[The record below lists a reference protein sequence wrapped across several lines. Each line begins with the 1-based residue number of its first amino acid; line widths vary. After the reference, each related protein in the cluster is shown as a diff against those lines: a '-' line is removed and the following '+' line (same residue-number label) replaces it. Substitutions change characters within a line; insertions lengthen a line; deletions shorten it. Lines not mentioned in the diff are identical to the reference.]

1 MTLKALRSAFKAEKN
16 PIVLKKIIAVISYY
30 VKIDEL
36 GLTKMKSYKVT
47 AIENGMSVTTI
58 RNYVRSVR
66 KEGVNG
72 LYRKPGSGRLRTY
85 DRKMIKKAIEIIK
98 KNGGRLTPRKLVN
111 EVFRRCGR
119 RMSKRHALRILHEMG
134 MTAKKA
140 QKVHVATA
148 KPHEV
153 YYWRKVVL
161 PQLLAL
167 KKEGYAIG
175 IGDAMIVR
183 QDASGHQTYWSPPG
197 ETVKVP
203 ITGEGG
209 RCVALGLT
217 TEPDKNGVAH
227 HCNVMHDAANT
238 DAIIKLL
245 KKAEAEF
252 GLIALI
258 LDNAKSHKSDKL
270 KDFIDKMENRIILF
284 YLPIGMS
291 YGSVQEANWRQTKL
305 AEFYSDY
312 FPNIKKK
319 RRKTQR
325 YLDTQLN
332 PRLNMW
338 KYLLRS
344 PYAYRRN
351 IKRRKNLHDKEGAYQ
366 HIVRKYAGRPVPK
379 SPKRYAPLFAD
390 PTRVK

>member
-1 MTLKALRSAFKAEKN
+1 MVPKALRRAFKFEKN
-16 PIVLKKIIAVISYY
+16 PILLKKIMAVISFY
-30 VKIDEL
+30 VKTNEQKMPI
-36 GLTKMKSYKVT
+36 MKSYEVT
-47 AIENGMSVTTI
+47 ASEQGVCDTTI
-58 RNYVRSVR
+58 RNYVRSFR

-85 DRKMIKKAIEIIK
+85 DRKMIKKAIENIK

-111 EVFRRCGR
+111 EVYRRCGR
-119 RMSKRHALRILHEMG
+119 RMSKRHALRMLHEMG

-140 QKVHVATA
+140 QKVHVAAA
-148 KPHEV
+148 KPHKV
-153 YYWRKVVL
+153 YYWRRVVL

-167 KKEGYAIG
+167 KNEGYTIG

-197 ETVKVP
+197 EAVKVP
-203 ITGEGG
+203 ITGKGG
-209 RCVALGLT
+209 RCAALGLT
-217 TEPDKNGVAH
+217 TEPDENGVAH
-227 HCNVMHDAANT
+227 HCNVMHDAADT
-238 DAIIKLL
+238 DGTIKLL

-252 GLIALI
+252 GLIVVV
-258 LDNAKSHKSDKL
+258 LDNAKSNKSDKL

-284 YLPIGMS
+284 YLPVGMS
-291 YGSVQEANWRQTKL
+291 YGSVQEAHWRQTKL

-332 PRLNMW
+332 HFLSLW
-338 KYLLRS
+338 KYMVRS

-351 IKRRKNLHDKEGAYQ
+351 AKRRKNLHDKEGAYEY
-366 HIVRKYAGRPVPK
+366 IVRKYSGRPVPK
-379 SPKRYAPLFAD
+379 SPKKYAPLFAD
-390 PTRVK
+390 PARAK

>member
-1 MTLKALRSAFKAEKN
+1 MALKALRRAFKVEKN
-16 PIVLKKIIAVISYY
+16 PIVLKKIIAVISFY
-30 VKIDEL
+30 VKIEEL
-36 GLTKMKSYKVT
+36 KLAKMKSYKVT
-47 AIENGMSVTTI
+47 AAESGISFTTI
-58 RNYVRSVR
+58 RDYVRSVR

-72 LYRKPGSGRLRTY
+72 LYRKPGSGRLHTY
-85 DRKMIKKAIEIIK
+85 DRKMIKKAIETIK

-140 QKVHVATA
+140 QKVYVATA

-167 KKEGYAIG
+167 KKEGYTIG

-203 ITGEGG
+203 ITGKGG
-209 RCVALGLT
+209 RCAAFGLT
-217 TEPDKNGVAH
+217 TEPDKNGIAH

-238 DAIIKLL
+238 DAVIKLL
-245 KKAEAEF
+245 KKAEAKF

-258 LDNAKSHKSDKL
+258 MDNAKAHKSEKL
-270 KDFIDKMENRIILF
+270 KDFIDKMENRIIIF
-284 YLPIGMS
+284 YLPVGMS

-312 FPNIKKK
+312 FSNIKKK

-332 PRLNMW
+332 PLLNMW
-338 KYLLRS
+338 KYLVRS
-344 PYAYRRN
+344 PYAHRRN

-366 HIVRKYAGRPVPK
+366 YIVRKYAGRPVPK
-379 SPKRYAPLFAD
+379 SPKRHAPLFAD